1 MIHTLWGLCV
11 RYWPDLVLAL
21 LFAAIA
27 ESLRVGSRIR
37 EGWRWFK
44 DKNAESSI
52 ANINLRIT
60 QQETFRNLLHS
71 YLASDKLLY
80 LAVLRNMTL
89 ILIFMCIAGLLLI
102 IGTLFRAV
110 EFPGAEFVALFALI
124 SAIAGGVYTMQLG
137 SYDTSKI
144 SKLIEKIDTEILA
157 LKEAR
162 RELQTRRPG
171 TSDS

>member
-1 MIHTLWGLCV
+1 MIHDLWDLCV

-27 ESLRVGSRIR
+27 ETLRVGSRIR

-44 DKNAESSI
+44 DKTAESSI
-52 ANINLRIT
+52 ANINVRVT
-60 QQETFRNLLHS
+60 QQEAFRNLLQS

-89 ILIFMCIAGLLLI
+89 ILIFMSLAGLVLI
-102 IGTLFRAV
+102 VGTLFRAI

-124 SAIAGGVYTMQLG
+124 SAIGGGVYTMQLG

-144 SKLIEKIDTEILA
+144 SKLIEKIDTEIAA

-162 RELQTRRPG
+162 LKLERRRRG
-171 TSDS
+171 TNS